1 MTTSPPPAGP
11 RTQQIPTGEGA
22 TAAGLAGHPGVH
34 AVPPSVLPAPAYP
47 VTTPQPA
54 TTPEPAHHSPPA
66 HHAPL
71 PHEPVH
77 HQPAH
82 FAPAHHAPT
91 HHAPAHHA
99 PTHHAPAHHAP
110 LPHEPVHHAPAGHQ
124 QTGPQATGPLDS
136 LLGAPPVPPPA
147 AVPQKAPAARPEK
160 PARPRAPRR
169 PRDRAALVGAGLA
182 GLGLVLLELGLALR
196 LDGPRLWGQVPAW
209 AAFATVCALLGGVAA
224 LSRLVPALRL
234 RPLTAERLALGGAA
248 GLAVFWVL
256 VVLPHADTDRGFLLT
271 AALGAVALAAW
282 LVPGRRR

>member
-11 RTQQIPTGEGA
+11 RTQQIPTTGEGA
-22 TAAGLAGHPGVH
+22 TAAGLAGHPG
-34 AVPPSVLPAPAYP
+34 APAAPPPVLPAPAYP
-47 VTTPQPA
+47 VTTPHPA
-54 TTPEPAHHSPPA
+54 ATP
-66 HHAPL
+66 
-71 PHEPVH
+71 EPVH

-82 FAPAHHAPT
+82 HAPLHHQPVHHAPV
-91 HHAPAHHA
+91 HHE
-99 PTHHAPAHHAP
+99 PAHHAP
-110 LPHEPVHHAPAGHQ
+110 LHHQPAGHQ
-124 QTGPQATGPLDS
+124 STGPQPTGPLDS
-136 LLGAPPVPPPA
+136 LLGAPPVPPPTA
-147 AVPQKAPAARPEK
+147 ALPQDAPAARPEK

-196 LDGPRLWGQVPAW
+196 LDGPPLWGQVPAW

>member
-22 TAAGLAGHPGVH
+22 TAAGLAGHPGAP

-54 TTPEPAHHSPPA
+54 TTPEPAHHSQPAHHEPAHFAPAHPAPAHFAPAHHEPA

-71 PHEPVH
+71 PHEP
-77 HQPAH
+77 
-82 FAPAHHAPT
+82 AHH
-91 HHAPAHHA
+91 
-99 PTHHAPAHHAP
+99 
-110 LPHEPVHHAPAGHQ
+110 EPAGYQ
-124 QTGPQATGPLDS
+124 QTGPQPTGPLDS
-136 LLGAPPVPPPA
+136 LLGAPRVPPPA
-147 AVPQKAPAARPEK
+147 AVPQEAPAARPEK

-169 PRDRAALVGAGLA
+169 PRDRAALIGAGLA

-209 AAFATVCALLGGVAA
+209 AAFATVCALLGGAAA

>member
-11 RTQQIPTGEGA
+11 RTQQIPTTGEGA
-22 TAAGLAGHPGVH
+22 TAASLVGHPGAP

-54 TTPEPAHHSPPA
+54 ATPEPAHPQPVHHAPVHHAPVHHAPVHHEPA

-71 PHEPVH
+71 HPEPVH
-77 HQPAH
+77 H
-82 FAPAHHAPT
+82 APA
-91 HHAPAHHA
+91 
-99 PTHHAPAHHAP
+99 
-110 LPHEPVHHAPAGHQ
+110 HEPVHHAPVGYQ
-124 QTGPQATGPLDS
+124 PTGPQPTGPLDS
-136 LLGAPPVPPPA
+136 LLGAPRVPPPA
-147 AVPQKAPAARPEK
+147 AAAPQEAPAARPEK

-196 LDGPRLWGQVPAW
+196 LDGPPLWGQVPAW
-209 AAFATVCALLGGVAA
+209 AAFATVCALLGGAAA
-224 LSRLVPALRL
+224 LSRLVPALKL
-234 RPLTAERLALGGAA
+234 RPLAAERLALGGAA

>member
-11 RTQQIPTGEGA
+11 RTQQIPTTGEGA
-22 TAAGLAGHPGVH
+22 TAAGLAGHPGAP

-54 TTPEPAHHSPPA
+54 ATPEPAHHQPS

-71 PHEPVH
+71 HHEPVH
-77 HQPAH
+77 HT
-82 FAPAHHAPT
+82 PAHHEPV
-91 HHAPAHHA
+91 HHEPIH
-99 PTHHAPAHHAP
+99 
-110 LPHEPVHHAPAGHQ
+110 HEPVHHAPAGYQ
-124 QTGPQATGPLDS
+124 PTGPQPTGPLDS

-147 AVPQKAPAARPEK
+147 AAGPQGAPAARPGK

-169 PRDRAALVGAGLA
+169 SRDRAALVGAGLA
-182 GLGLVLLELGLALR
+182 GLGLALLELGLALR
-196 LDGPRLWGQVPAW
+196 LDGPPLWGQVPAW
-209 AAFATVCALLGGVAA
+209 AAFATVCALLGGAAA

-234 RPLTAERLALGGAA
+234 GPLAAERLALGGAA